1 MILGKDHAQTIV
13 RVKDAKVVTVP
24 KDTFTAGQTVILFN
38 ETNDIIT
45 LESKVET
52 TYISG
57 HSNPRTMIEFPPKM
71 LVTLLFLD
79 DQTAVVTR
87 EMS

>member
-1 MILGKDHAQTIV
+1 MILDKDHAQKIV
-13 RVKDAKVVTVP
+13 RIQDTRVVTVP
-24 KDTFTAGQTVILFN
+24 ADTFTTGQTVILFN
-38 ETNDIIT
+38 DTNEIIAI
-45 LESKVET
+45 ESKVKT

-79 DQTAVVTR
+79 DQTVVVTR